1 MLKAPIP
8 YGRPFLKPS
17 VRNIPKVFSSNGV
30 LIPSSNGMISPLY
43 DLKAKL

>member
-17 VRNIPKVFSSNGV
+17 VRNIPKVFFKRG

-43 DLKAKL
+43 GLKAKL